1 MAATEIYFKTEY
13 TDDQDLEIEDVKHQ
27 IIGNTDEHKHIDYR
41 LRYLL
46 YELPAALLFSILFL
60 TNRYF

>member
-13 TDDQDLEIEDVKHQ
+13 TDDQDLEIEDVKGR

-41 LRYLL
+41 L
-46 YELPAALLFSILFL
+46 
-60 TNRYF
+60 